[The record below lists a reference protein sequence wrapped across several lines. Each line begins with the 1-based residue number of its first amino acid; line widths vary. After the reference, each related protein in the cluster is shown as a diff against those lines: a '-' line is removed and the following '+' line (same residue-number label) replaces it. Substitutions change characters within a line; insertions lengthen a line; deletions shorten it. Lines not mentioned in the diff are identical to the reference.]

1 VKRSILL
8 AALVLLSL
16 AAALPALPAHPPA
29 KAATPACAAAPAPLA
44 AALWLAAPAPAG
56 TVSADRAINC
66 TLFCETKNCPS
77 GTTCGL
83 DGKTNKCACI

>member
-1 VKRSILL
+1 VKRSLLLSLL
-8 AALVLLSL
+8 AL

-29 KAATPACAAAPAPLA
+29 NAATPAASAGCAAAPSPVA
-44 AALWLAAPAPAG
+44 ATLGLAAPA
-56 TVSADRAINC
+56 VSADRAINC

-83 DGKTNKCACI
+83 DGKTNKCGCI